1 MYVIGVRAEAI
12 NCNQKSGGQPMRVT
26 RKVSFC
32 VVETRGVVSQRLGML
47 VELNVRAKFK
57 ATPPTQADTKITW
70 IIA

>member
-1 MYVIGVRAEAI
+1 
-12 NCNQKSGGQPMRVT
+12 MRVT

-70 IIA
+70 MIA